1 MNLEELYEY
10 TIESLTAKTSY
21 SYYHYNYNGIATY
34 TAITGIK
41 LSIDMTGTS
50 YRLKRNILN
59 KTKEYKVET
68 QETYVFPK
76 GFCHGV

>member
-10 TIESLTAKTSY
+10 TIESLTARTSFSFYHHNY
-21 SYYHYNYNGIATY
+21 SGIAAY
-34 TAITGIK
+34 AVIRGRK
-41 LSIDMTGTS
+41 LSIDMTRTS

-59 KTKEYKVET
+59 KTKEYMVEA

-76 GFCHGV
+76 GFCRGV

>member
-10 TIESLTAKTSY
+10 TIKSLTARTSFS
-21 SYYHYNYNGIATY
+21 SYHRNYNGIAAY
-34 TAITGIK
+34 TVIRGTK
-41 LSIDMTGTS
+41 LSIDMIGTS
-50 YRLKRNILN
+50 YRLKRDILN

>member
-1 MNLEELYEY
+1 MNLEELYEC
-10 TIESLTAKTSY
+10 TIESLTARTSS
-21 SYYHYNYNGIATY
+21 SYYYRWSIPIIG
-34 TAITGIK
+34 GRV
-41 LSIDMTGTS
+41 SIDMTKTA
-50 YRLKRNILN
+50 YRLKRDILN